1 MTNYPIILFDGIC
14 NLCNK
19 AVQYVIK
26 NDPGEIFKF
35 ATLQSHTGQRLLKEH
50 KLSGLNF
57 NSFILIQEGYVFT
70 RSTAA
75 LKVAQKLN
83 GHIKLLY
90 GFIIVPTFIRDL
102 VYNFI
107 SKNRYK
113 WFGKRETCMNP
124 TPSLQRRFLN

>member
-1 MTNYPIILFDGIC
+1 MTDHPIILFDGIC

-35 ATLQSHTGQRLLKEH
+35 ATLQSQTGQRLLKEH
-50 KLSGLNF
+50 KLSSLNF
-57 NSFILIQEGYVFT
+57 NSFILIQEGHVFT

-75 LKVAQKLN
+75 LKIAQKLN

-90 GFIIVPTFIRDL
+90 GFIIVPTFIRDP
-102 VYNFI
+102 VYNFL

-113 WFGKRETCMNP
+113 WFGKRDACMNP